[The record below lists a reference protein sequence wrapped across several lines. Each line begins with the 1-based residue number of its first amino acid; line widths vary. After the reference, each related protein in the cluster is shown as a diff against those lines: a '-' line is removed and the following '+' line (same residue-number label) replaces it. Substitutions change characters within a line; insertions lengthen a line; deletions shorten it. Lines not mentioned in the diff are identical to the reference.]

1 MVEGKQELA
10 TNSFSPSTDMK
21 IKPKL
26 ILAGPTWPLT
36 GYPSAKRE
44 WSIERKVS
52 ELKAAGFKAFGGR
65 LSTPGVLAASMRH
78 KIPVL
83 AYEDIGGIKEIR
95 PKLTSIAEAGS
106 PMINIQPGDHDTRTE
121 RAVRI
126 VVAVMRE
133 SEKLGINSHIEIH
146 RDTATETPE
155 KSFAIIDGYKRETGK
170 DLPVCWDH
178 SHFAVVK
185 HLNPDNYVERLV
197 VRRRLIQLS
206 QQFHMR
212 PFNGHHCQVPVTNGK
227 GRLSP
232 EFKDWIPYVDA
243 MFDCWLAGP
252 RPGNS
257 LWVVPELGPPIGY
270 GLSCFPDVFNDLKV
284 CRREVLKSWNRALK
298 RTT

>member
-106 PMINIQPGDHDTRTE
+106 YCYTRL
-121 RAVRI
+121 RR
-126 VVAVMRE
+126 RCNG
-133 SEKLGINSHIEIH
+133 KLG
-146 RDTATETPE
+146 
-155 KSFAIIDGYKRETGK
+155 
-170 DLPVCWDH
+170 
-178 SHFAVVK
+178 
-185 HLNPDNYVERLV
+185 
-197 VRRRLIQLS
+197 
-206 QQFHMR
+206 
-212 PFNGHHCQVPVTNGK
+212 
-227 GRLSP
+227 
-232 EFKDWIPYVDA
+232 
-243 MFDCWLAGP
+243 
-252 RPGNS
+252 GNN
-257 LWVVPELGPPIGY
+257 L
-270 GLSCFPDVFNDLKV
+270 
-284 CRREVLKSWNRALK
+284 
-298 RTT
+298 